1 MLPIRRLLLR
11 DLLVLMAGV
20 CALLLG
26 LAWWSQQQALDRQ
39 ADARVQMSLR
49 QLDQTLRADLQA
61 SQSLGHLVQQWWL
74 EGLLDPE
81 RPEQAARLIT
91 PMLTAQHSIT
101 SLNLAQTDGRS
112 MLFLRLGSTWSFREL
127 EAPGPRAKI
136 RWRQLDQNGQVVSN
150 DPWTF
155 MDYDPRTR
163 PWYIAAASASEAAW
177 TEPYTFYTTQ
187 DPGITYS
194 LPIRDASGLRGVAA
208 LDFLLDDLTAKVW
221 TAQPTPLS
229 RCLVLDPQGR
239 ALILPH
245 TPEHETP
252 EGRRTAFLNR
262 ADAGSLGIPVAS
274 LRDDA
279 DGGSPIHLSL
289 QGKPAIG
296 LLRSLGGLP
305 GIHWRMV
312 LVVPAE
318 DLLGPTG
325 FRAGAMA
332 GLAVLCLVLA
342 SWRIQQI
349 ARRVVEPI
357 AELSAIAEN
366 LGQGAVP
373 PEIPSDILEI
383 RSLHRA
389 LLQAQESL
397 ADQARLQ
404 RQLEHSQ
411 RMETVGTLAGGIAHD
426 VNNQLATILGQL
438 NLSRE
443 LLPEGHAVV
452 NRILRAE
459 EATKRCA
466 QTTKALLSFSRQ
478 AQPELKRLDLNDLVH
493 ETADILD
500 RVLGGRIRLSLT
512 LAPELPPIAGDAV
525 QLEQVLMNLAVNARD
540 AMPAGGSLDLRTFL
554 DDQGQICLEVRD
566 SGTGIPED
574 LLPHIFEP
582 FVTTKDLGKGTG
594 LGLAMVFGIVRAHRG
609 RVQAENVPGGG
620 ARFLVSLPKARSED
634 SGEVHAHRDAPVNG
648 SVLAGRRVLVV
659 EDETLLRDML
669 AEALT
674 LARIQVTAAPDGGVA
689 WRAWQAGAFDLVLSD
704 HRMPDCTGLELLG
717 RIRAAGSSVPFI
729 LISGQ
734 GLEGMEAALAKD
746 PQARV
751 LPKPFELPRLMEV
764 MSTMLGAAK
773 SAEVSAFPDPRRFLP

>member
-49 QLDQTLRADLQA
+49 QLDQALRTDLQA
-61 SQSLGHLVQQWWL
+61 SQSLGRLIQHWWL

-81 RPEQAARLIT
+81 RPEPTAHLVT
-91 PMLTAQHSIT
+91 PMLAAQHSIT
-101 SLNLAQTDGRS
+101 SLNLARADGRS

-127 EAPGPRAKI
+127 ADPGPRARI
-136 RWRQLDQNGQVVSN
+136 RWRQLDPDGRVVSE

-155 MDYDPRTR
+155 MDYDPRVR
-163 PWYIAAASASEAAW
+163 PWYAAAAAAPEATW

-187 DPGITYS
+187 DPGITFA
-194 LPIRDASGLRGVAA
+194 LPVRDAAGLRGVAA
-208 LDFLLDDLTAKVW
+208 LDFLLDDLTARVW
-221 TAQPTPLS
+221 AAQPTPLS
-229 RCLVLDPQGR
+229 RCLVLDAQGR

-245 TPEHETP
+245 TPAYETP
-252 EGRRTAFLNR
+252 ETRRNAFLNQTE
-262 ADAGSLGIPVAS
+262 ATSLGLQAAN
-274 LRDDA
+274 LEDDA
-279 DGGSPIHLSL
+279 SGGLPRPLSL
-289 QGKPAIG
+289 GGKPAIG
-296 LLRSLGGLP
+296 LFRSLGGLP
-305 GIHWRMV
+305 GLPWRMA
-312 LVVPAE
+312 LAVPTE
-318 DLLGPTG
+318 DLLGPTR
-325 FRAGAMA
+325 FRAGAML
-332 GLAVLCLVLA
+332 GLALLCLVLA

-349 ARRVVEPI
+349 ASRVVEPI
-357 AELSAIAEN
+357 AELSTIAEN

-397 ADQARLQ
+397 AGQARLQ

-443 LLPEGHAVV
+443 LLSEGHPVV
-452 NRILRAE
+452 NRLIRAE

-478 AQPELKRLDLNDLVH
+478 AQPELRRLDLNGLVG

-500 RVLGGRIRLSLT
+500 RVLGGRIRLSLE
-512 LAPELPPIAGDAV
+512 LAPDLPAIAGDAV

-540 AMPAGGSLDLRTFL
+540 AMPGGGSLDLRTFR
-554 DDQGQICLEVRD
+554 DGQGQVCLEVRD

-609 RVQAENVPGGG
+609 KVHAENAPGGG
-620 ARFLVSLPKARSED
+620 ARFLVSLPPARSED
-634 SGEVHAHRDAPVNG
+634 SGEVRAHRDTRTQGPA
-648 SVLAGRRVLVV
+648 LAGLRVLVV

-674 LARIQVTAAPDGGVA
+674 LARVQVTAAPDGGVA
-689 WRAWQAGAFDLVLSD
+689 WRAWQAGTFDLVLSD

-717 RIRAAGSSVPFI
+717 RIRTAGSKVPFI

-734 GLEGMEAALAKD
+734 GLEGMEASLAQD

-751 LPKPFELPRLMEV
+751 LPKPFELPKLMEL
-764 MSTMLGAAK
+764 MSSLQARPE
-773 SAEVSAFPDPRRFLP
+773 SAELSVFPNPQQHRP